1 MRSSKIFGV
10 FLIKLIDAVGLFHHI
25 PDITPVHPL
34 DMEHVIILDIL
45 IPQSTKLADPHA
57 GLKLEEHSQRGKDII
72 LHFIPEIIPGI
83 PVDLLSLLDSED
95 LCLIGLLLHL
105 TEELGGNL
113 DLPHGIK
120 GDQIL
125 LLGIVQGLPDNGSN
139 IVITGL
145 CHIMLS
151 DQGVRPLIQSQLIQF
166 FKRDLNDLRP
176 DIVGL
181 PVGIKPGD
189 VGWSFGMEGLVVQP
203 LRIDGLQCDRL
214 SILLVFPFTV
224 MIIKNL
230 LKVFQIGFND
240 LAPTFFLRWISDLRP
255 PSSMLIL
262 PESSRNCKISF
273 EFSESFCSSVLAYVF
288 SFST

>member
-1 MRSSKIFGV
+1 LNDPAKTG
-10 FLIKLIDAVGLFHHI
+10 GC
-25 PDITPVHPL
+25 
-34 DMEHVIILDIL
+34 
-45 IPQSTKLADPHA
+45 ST
-57 GLKLEEHSQRGKDII
+57 
-72 LHFIPEIIPGI
+72 
-83 PVDLLSLLDSED
+83 
-95 LCLIGLLLHL
+95 
-105 TEELGGNL
+105 GNL

-203 LRIDGLQCDRL
+203 LRIDGLPCL
-214 SILLVFPFTV
+214 SCQIL
-224 MIIKNL
+224 
-230 LKVFQIGFND
+230 
-240 LAPTFFLRWISDLRP
+240 
-255 PSSMLIL
+255 
-262 PESSRNCKISF
+262 
-273 EFSESFCSSVLAYVF
+273 
-288 SFST
+288 